1 MKNVLVIYG
10 AALLLSAAVGCKNS
24 SDDKTDP
31 KAAVSPRPAIV
42 REKWHWDN
50 PGRQNEDPGYAQVV
64 RTGNTLYISGIPGN
78 DLSAEGISRVYTTLE
93 KCLKAYGASSKDVV
107 KETLYT
113 TDIEAMKKQT
123 DARREFYKGDF
134 PAATWVQVSR
144 LFEQEA
150 KVEIEL
156 VAVLAD

>member
-1 MKNVLVIYG
+1 MFFSVVIPTYNR
-10 AALLLSAAVGCKNS
+10 K
-24 SDDKTDP
+24 P
-31 KAAVSPRPAIV
+31 I
-42 REKWHWDN
+42 
-50 PGRQNEDPGYAQVV
+50 
-64 RTGNTLYISGIPGN
+64 
-78 DLSAEGISRVYTTLE
+78 LE

-144 LFEQEA
+144 LYEQEA

-156 VAVLAD
+156 VAVVKNADEKVD